1 MGKKARKIE
10 ITLKLKGQEERVED
24 FLRYKLVEYEKSLD
38 ENRTIFKIKGRFEQV
53 NEVALFLYS
62 QFKFDDFIA
71 LDGFGN
77 AFLCW

>member
-1 MGKKARKIE
+1 MGKKARKIK

-24 FLRYKLVEYEKSLD
+24 FLKYKLVEYEKALD
-38 ENRTIFKIKGRFEQV
+38 ETRTIFKIKGRFEQV
-53 NEVALFLYS
+53 NEIALFLYS

-71 LDGFGN
+71 LDESGN